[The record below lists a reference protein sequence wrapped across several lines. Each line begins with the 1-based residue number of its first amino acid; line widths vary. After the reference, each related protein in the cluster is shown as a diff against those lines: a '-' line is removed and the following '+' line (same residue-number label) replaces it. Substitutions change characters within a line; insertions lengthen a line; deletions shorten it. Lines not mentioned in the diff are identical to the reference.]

1 MNGFDL
7 VPKTSR
13 EQAQDRRRRDRGRS
27 AAAAV
32 TDAEVVITMLP
43 AGKHV
48 LAVWSDILADAAKP
62 ARCSSIA
69 RPSTSRAPA
78 RRTRIAR
85 EARVAVARRAGLRR
99 RRRRQGRHADLHG
112 RRRAEAFAKAEPILE
127 PMGGRVVHCGEA
139 GAGQAAK
146 ICNNMILGISMIGVG
161 EAFVLAE
168 KLGLS
173 HQALFDVASTSSGPM
188 LVADHLLPGAGAGA
202 DLARQ
207 QRLQA
212 GLRGGADA
220 EGPEAVA
227 GGGAKRRRGD
237 APRRRSRPS
246 STRCSTTRA
255 MPATIFPASSISCGS
270 ARAADVAEVDENGR
284 PCVARHLQLSHR
296 TSTSVRAP
304 IAQPRAHEFPMLRPK
319 KATADPSA
327 DAAAMLRRLGFALLF
342 FGIPVS
348 ALFARRAIVIV
359 APVAVVLILLAAML
373 DGGARAPVDKLLAV
387 LSSRAGLAGG
397 ILFFWAILSLLWTP
411 FVVEASERLLNILAM
426 VAMAMVGYLAV
437 PDRMRSANL
446 YILPVGVGMAAL
458 MGMIALF
465 REGPMGEAQS
475 LDRGMILLVLLLWP
489 ALTWLH
495 SRGRNLEAL
504 LLAVIVALGALF
516 AADSL
521 ALQAL
526 SIGAFAFALTAVMP
540 AAGSR
545 LIAGV
550 MAGLLLLAPLLPF
563 ILEPLAAAILG
574 PEIQRGCE
582 PFRLARRHPV
592 RTSAPG
598 HRPRAGD
605 GPARDGSS
613 AFFRQTPHGPFCS
626 RSGMSSDSSARWR
639 ARPCCIPR

>member
-1 MNGFDL
+1 
-7 VPKTSR
+7 
-13 EQAQDRRRRDRGRS
+13 
-27 AAAAV
+27 
-32 TDAEVVITMLP
+32 
-43 AGKHV
+43 
-48 LAVWSDILADAAKP
+48 
-62 ARCSSIA
+62 
-69 RPSTSRAPA
+69 
-78 RRTRIAR
+78 
-85 EARVAVARRAGLRR
+85 
-99 RRRRQGRHADLHG
+99 
-112 RRRAEAFAKAEPILE
+112 
-127 PMGGRVVHCGEA
+127 
-139 GAGQAAK
+139 
-146 ICNNMILGISMIGVG
+146 
-161 EAFVLAE
+161 
-168 KLGLS
+168 
-173 HQALFDVASTSSGPM
+173 
-188 LVADHLLPGAGAGA
+188 
-202 DLARQ
+202 
-207 QRLQA
+207 
-212 GLRGGADA
+212 
-220 EGPEAVA
+220 
-227 GGGAKRRRGD
+227 
-237 APRRRSRPS
+237 
-246 STRCSTTRA
+246 
-255 MPATIFPASSISCGS
+255 
-270 ARAADVAEVDENGR
+270 
-284 PCVARHLQLSHR
+284 
-296 TSTSVRAP
+296 
-304 IAQPRAHEFPMLRPK
+304 MLRPK

-342 FGIPVS
+342 FGFPVS

-563 ILEPLAAAILG
+563 ILEPLGGGDSRAQ
-574 PEIQRGCE
+574 IQRGCE

-592 RTSAPG
+592 RTSAPD

-605 GPARDGSS
+605 GLARAAFRPSS
-613 AFFRQTPHGPFCS
+613 GKRPMVLS
-626 RSGMSSDSSARWR
+626 VRDLVR
-639 ARPCCIPR
+639 ARSRRRGGGRDLAVFRGNRRPGRTARAGSGHHGGFCERLCAWLPRGSHPTDLVADRSHRRGADLRRHRTGTIPDHPPEGDPAAAALTSVAHAPNAIDRLRLRLLGYLLALVSGDIHADHQPRRRPVR